1 MKAGRLPILAG
12 FALLAGCY
20 GEPESGMGFRLPDGD
35 AERGREA
42 FVELQCHSC
51 HVVRDMELPAPD
63 TIEMEVVLGREVG
76 RVQTYG
82 ELVTSIINPSHRLAP
97 HYTHP
102 EVTVDGESR
111 MTTAY
116 LNEVITVQQLIDLVA
131 FLQPL
136 YRVRA
141 PQYNPYGYMYP
152 MNLPADRERSP
163 DGS

>member
-1 MKAGRLPILAG
+1 MKSCLPI
-12 FALLAGCY
+12 FAACLLLHPLLQGCY
-20 GEPESGMGFRLPDGD
+20 GGPESGMGFRLPEGD
-35 AERGREA
+35 ADRGREA

-51 HVVRDMELPAPD
+51 HVVRDMELPAAD
-63 TIEMEVVLGREVG
+63 TVEMEVMLGREVS

-97 HYTHP
+97 HYTQP
-102 EVTVDGESR
+102 EVTDPAGESR
-111 MTTAY
+111 MASAY

-141 PQYNPYGYMYP
+141 PEYNPYGYTYP
-152 MNLPADRERSP
+152 VNLPA
-163 DGS
+163 GN

>member
-1 MKAGRLPILAG
+1 RR
-12 FALLAGCY
+12 
-20 GEPESGMGFRLPDGD
+20 SGDVG
-35 AERGREA
+35 
-42 FVELQCHSC
+42 
-51 HVVRDMELPAPD
+51 RDMELAAPD
-63 TIEMEVVLGREVG
+63 ATGMRVGLGREVARG
-76 RVQTYG
+76 KTYG
-82 ELVTSIINPSHRLAP
+82 ELVASIVMPSHRLAP
-97 HYTHP
+97 HYTPP

>member
-1 MKAGRLPILAG
+1 MKSRLPIFAG
-12 FALLAGCY
+12 LALLQGCY
-20 GEPESGMGFRLPDGD
+20 GGPESGMGFRLPDGEAD
-35 AERGREA
+35 RGRAA
-42 FVELQCHSC
+42 FVDLQCHSC
-51 HVVRDMELPAPD
+51 HVVQGLELPAPD
-63 TIEMEVVLGREVG
+63 TVEMEVVLGREVS

-111 MTTAY
+111 MATAY

-141 PQYNPYGYMYP
+141 PDYNPYGYTYP
-152 MNLPADRERSP
+152 VNIPSGR
-163 DGS
+163 